1 MTTNLP
7 ALGTGTIPYAG
18 QAETSCVVE
27 MGIAVVGGGRVPPTH
42 SGTFSGKSHW
52 EFSGL
57 KYVPSGHDSI
67 IPIPSKQDTYSV
79 QSFSGNDHWPSDG
92 HSGTLHVKDSEV

>member
-42 SGTFSGKSHW
+42 SGTFSGKSH
-52 EFSGL
+52 
-57 KYVPSGHDSI
+57 
-67 IPIPSKQDTYSV
+67 
-79 QSFSGNDHWPSDG
+79 
-92 HSGTLHVKDSEV
+92 